1 MESLFQNI
9 DPNEPGEWPL
19 WLKIV
24 TAIFICIVVW
34 AAGYYF
40 IIKGKQDQLEQLE
53 QKEVELKSAFEQKQ
67 AKAINLEAYKQQ
79 MKEIRTNFASMLEQ
93 LPRKTEVADLLV
105 DITRTGLN
113 NGLEFEL
120 FQPEGER
127 PKDFYAELPIAM
139 KVTGDYHQIGQ
150 FVSGVA
156 ALPRIVTMHNLSMKR
171 AGKNSGKVTMDITA
185 KTYRYFDEGQK

>member
-19 WLKIV
+19 WLKVV
-24 TAIFICIVVW
+24 TAIAICIAVW

-40 IIKGKQDQLEQLE
+40 IIKDKQAQLAQLE
-53 QKEVELKSAFEQKQ
+53 QKETELKTAFEYKQ
-67 AKAINLEAYKQQ
+67 SKAVNLDAYKKQ
-79 MKEIRTNFASMLEQ
+79 MVEIRTNFASMLEQ

-113 NGLEFEL
+113 NGLEFDL

-156 ALPRIVTMHNLSMKR
+156 ALPRIVTLHNLAIKR
-171 AGKNSGKVTMDITA
+171 AGDKTGKVTMDITA
-185 KTYRYFDEGQK
+185 KTYRYFDEGQ

>member
-19 WLKIV
+19 WLKV
-24 TAIFICIVVW
+24 VAAVALCVAVW

-40 IIKGKQDQLEQLE
+40 IIKDKQAQLVQLE
-53 QKEVELKSAFEQKQ
+53 QKEAELKTAFEYKQ
-67 AKAINLEAYKQQ
+67 AKAANLDAYKEQ
-79 MKEIRTNFASMLEQ
+79 MQEIRTNFAAMLEQ

-113 NGLEFEL
+113 NGLEFDL

-156 ALPRIVTMHNLSMKR
+156 ALPRIVTLHNLAIKR
-171 AGKNSGKVTMDITA
+171 AGKNTGKVTMDITA
-185 KTYRYFDEGQK
+185 KTYRYFDEGQQ

>member
-24 TAIFICIVVW
+24 TAIFMCIVVW

-40 IIKGKQDQLEQLE
+40 IIKDKQVQLEQLE
-53 QKEVELKSAFEQKQ
+53 QKEVELKSSFEQKQ

-79 MKEIRTNFASMLEQ
+79 MKEIRINFASMLEQ